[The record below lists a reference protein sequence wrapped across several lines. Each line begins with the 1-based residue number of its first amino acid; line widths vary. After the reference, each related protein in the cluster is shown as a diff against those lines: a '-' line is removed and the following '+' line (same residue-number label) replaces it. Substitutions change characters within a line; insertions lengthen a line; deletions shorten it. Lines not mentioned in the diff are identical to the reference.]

1 MSNVQIIVNILLII
15 GILSL
20 SVATTQL
27 NVQVQQLKQEKIS
40 GWGND

>member
-1 MSNVQIIVNILLII
+1 MSNVQIVVNILLII

-27 NVQVQQLKQEKIS
+27 NSQVQQLKQEKIS

>member
-1 MSNVQIIVNILLII
+1 MNTSQAIVNILLAV

-20 SVATTQL
+20 SLVAHQL
-27 NVQVQQLKQEKIS
+27 DTEVQQLKTEKIS